1 MKRMLTDLDLK
12 GKTVLLRADFNVPLD
27 DNGNIVDDTR
37 IYEELP
43 TIRYILKNG
52 AKLII
57 CSHLGRP
64 KGEFNQKYSMFPVAQ
79 HLIRY
84 LLNKIHFAV
93 DVVGP
98 DAMKK
103 AKELKEGEIL
113 VLENLRFHKEEEAN
127 DLYFAKKL
135 ASMADVY
142 VDDAFGTI
150 HRKHASTYRV
160 AKLLPNNAM
169 GFLMGKEITTITKAM
184 ENPDRPFVSILG
196 GAKVADKIGVV
207 TNLAERSDYVLIG
220 GAMAFTFLKAKGYN
234 VGKSIV
240 DDDNL
245 EVAKN
250 ILETAE
256 KNGKHIILPV
266 DVATSETYSPKAK
279 SKIFDVAKIP
289 DDYMGLDIGPKTIS
303 MYKDIIKKAKTII
316 WNGPMGVFEFANFS
330 AGTVEIARAIAKNRG
345 LTIVGGGDSVSAI
358 KALKLEDKIS
368 HISTGGGATLAL
380 LEGGELPGLDALS
393 DGPEEK

>member
-1 MKRMLTDLDLK
+1 MLTDLDLK

-37 IYEELP
+37 IFEELP

-330 AGTVEIARAIAKNRG
+330 AGTVEIARTIAKNRG

-393 DGPEEK
+393 DGPEER

>member
-1 MKRMLTDLDLK
+1 MLTDLNLK

>member
-1 MKRMLTDLDLK
+1 MLTDLNLK

-303 MYKDIIKKAKTII
+303 MYKNIIKKAKTII

-393 DGPEEK
+393 DGPEER

>member
-84 LLNKIHFAV
+84 LLNKIYFAV

-98 DAMKK
+98 DAMQK
-103 AKELKEGEIL
+103 AKALKEGEVL
-113 VLENLRFHKEEEAN
+113 VLENLRFHKEEEAD

-135 ASMADVY
+135 ASMADIY
-142 VDDAFGTI
+142 IDDAFGTI
-150 HRKHASTYRV
+150 HRKHASIYRV

-169 GFLMGKEITTITKAM
+169 GFLMGKEITTITKAIQ
-184 ENPDRPFVSILG
+184 NPERPFVSILG

-207 TNLAERSDYVLIG
+207 TNLAEKSDYVLIG
-220 GAMAFTFLKAKGYN
+220 GAMAFTFLKAKGYK

-240 DDDNL
+240 DDNSL
-245 EVAKN
+245 EIAKN
-250 ILETAE
+250 ILENAE
-256 KNGKHIILPV
+256 KNGKQIILPI
-266 DVATSETYSPKAK
+266 DVSTSETYSPKAK
-279 SKIFDVAKIP
+279 AKIFNIEDIP
-289 DDYMGLDIGPKTIS
+289 DNYMGLDIGPKTIS
-303 MYKDIIKKAKTII
+303 LYKNIIKKAKTII
-316 WNGPMGVFEFANFS
+316 WNGPMGVFEFSNFS
-330 AGTVEIARAIAKNRG
+330 SGTVEIAQAIAKNKG
-345 LTIVGGGDSVSAI
+345 LTIVGGGDSVSAV

-393 DGPEEK
+393 DVPDTK

>member
-84 LLNKIHFAV
+84 LLNKIYFAV

-98 DAMKK
+98 DAMQK
-103 AKELKEGEIL
+103 AKALKEGEVL
-113 VLENLRFHKEEEAN
+113 VLENLRFHKEEEAD

-135 ASMADVY
+135 ASMADIY
-142 VDDAFGTI
+142 IDDAFGTI
-150 HRKHASTYRV
+150 HRKHASIYRV

-169 GFLMGKEITTITKAM
+169 GFLMGKEITTITKAIQ
-184 ENPDRPFVSILG
+184 NPERPFVSILG

-207 TNLAERSDYVLIG
+207 TNLAEKSDYVLIG
-220 GAMAFTFLKAKGYN
+220 GAMAFTFLKAKGYK

-240 DDDNL
+240 DDNSL
-245 EVAKN
+245 EIAKN
-250 ILETAE
+250 ILENAE
-256 KNGKHIILPV
+256 KNGKQIILPI
-266 DVATSETYSPKAK
+266 DVSTSETYSPKAK
-279 SKIFDVAKIP
+279 AKIFNIEDIP
-289 DDYMGLDIGPKTIS
+289 DNYMGLDIGPRTIS
-303 MYKDIIKKAKTII
+303 LYKNIIKKAKTII
-316 WNGPMGVFEFANFS
+316 WNGPMGVFEFSNFS
-330 AGTVEIARAIAKNRG
+330 SGTVEIAQAIAKNKG
-345 LTIVGGGDSVSAI
+345 LTIVGGGDSVSAV

-393 DGPEEK
+393 DVPDTK

>member
-1 MKRMLTDLDLK
+1 MKRMLTDLNLK

-303 MYKDIIKKAKTII
+303 MYKNIIKKAKTII

-393 DGPEEK
+393 DVPEEK

>member
-135 ASMADVY
+135 ASMADIY

-256 KNGKHIILPV
+256 RNGKHIILPV
-266 DVATSETYSPKAK
+266 DVSTSETYSPKAK

-303 MYKDIIKKAKTII
+303 LYKSIIKKAKTII

-330 AGTVEIARAIAKNRG
+330 AGTVEIARTISKNRG

-393 DGPEEK
+393 DVPEEK